1 MKWLEEANLSSDG
14 RNLTGKYTMSD
25 TEVTIPGNQE
35 VIFVLKVKNAV
46 NGTKIQPTFT
56 FMLEENEENEKKEV
70 KALKEITVS
79 AAGRYN
85 IQLHRSTTLEN
96 KATVD
101 YGEGEKSGRMYGYGF
116 AVQLY
121 NNEYSEEE
129 NPYAK
134 GLKGLEYPKGEI
146 SFDIDLKLE
155 REKSNSD
162 ISEDITN
169 ENTPILWNYRENNSS
184 TSDLSGKIADRNMYY
199 LSSSGT
205 ISDNQLPQGID
216 NGDRDCSTYNS
227 GDIKIEQ
234 DGSILHVTINNY
246 EFDETFPQF
255 LQSYTDNPQRNKIYN
270 DNVGTF
276 SIGYMQIF
284 VPDPTESAQDNN
296 NYYLTLEINKFR
308 ATTSNGEIT
317 KQEVSSDDISRVQY
331 IIGDVGSMSILI
343 DFPSFTNRGRRG
355 DSAVFKNQ
363 VIDVSIISSISTSL
377 NPELYIYSE
386 DYIYKFDGECLEPAY
401 NEITFVIAQGG
412 LKFKAFFLTK
422 KNGTNWTNQEEMN
435 KTIELEDFN
444 IYKNK
449 QDIPSNYTIVGIL
462 FESLEGGVHKPVYNE
477 IRVKMNIKETA
488 NIGQTYGMTMAVRGW
503 VQENQLDR
511 EIYTV
516 EKLNSY
522 DDYPEPYWIKAGQEY
537 VKTEYDE
544 NGQIIAG
551 THKNG
556 YFAGNTVLVVG
567 ANLTGRIG
575 LVQKNEDNK
584 DKINYDLG
592 KNENIVTYSVEPQ
605 LDANEYLASQIEDVT
620 LKAQV
625 TLPKG
630 LSYELGSSKRG
641 EEEYTEPEITEN
653 SDGSTSLV
661 WYIYGVTSVQAI
673 TPIIF
678 DAKIDNGSIN
688 ETQYETTF
696 IISEQKGE
704 DGISKI
710 GNSEISKRTSTVT
723 INIINLASF
732 RVYKEVENQVIDK
745 NGEIHYTITG
755 KNTSETGLPE
765 FVLLDIMPYNEDGRG
780 TKYNGKYTI
789 SKIKITKNK
798 DEKEIEND
806 FKLYITKSA
815 TKSGQGDQYE
825 QIKKLNVKDPT
836 IGNIT
841 TNTGNTTNTNSIQ
854 WEELQETNGEYI
866 INREQ
871 ANDGITAIAVKG
883 ELETQTEIVV
893 DIYIK
898 TEENKAEDKYV
909 NSATAQT
916 ESLSEVVQTSQEYAQ
931 VLERIISGKVWLDEN
946 YNNIIDNNE
955 SLERLINNVNSG
967 ATGNIVDSGDT
978 SQNEE
983 NTENTNTTETTE
995 NNENILI
1002 EEITLKLYKVKEDK
1016 SLEEAKDIDGAI
1028 IPEIHPNAKGY
1039 YEFRG
1044 LAQGNYVVKIEY
1056 NGEKYKLSE
1065 KEIQDNK
1072 EITSKFIEEEKGK
1085 GKTEEIT
1092 KLNSSANLKI
1102 EENNI
1107 NAGLIEI
1114 INLEFTKVA
1123 EEDHENKIGGTE
1135 FQLYKLKCTTHEERY
1150 HDEEQIDIENI
1161 NTNCWELVDTQ
1172 SSKSGILNDE
1182 ETGKVKFENLEL
1194 NTEYRLVETKASF
1207 NRLKPNGQW
1216 KIEFLLIDGT
1226 ETQENVNRIKGEIQE
1241 NKTESENLSVEQ
1253 NKEITKINNEVE
1265 IKIQSMGNIEP
1276 PAFVITKNEETGVIK
1291 ELLLPNRA
1299 YYQFPA
1305 SGSIGSRTIIQIG
1318 CSVFSIGTILLINI
1332 LINRKLKIR
1341 NKNK

>member
-25 TEVTIPGNQE
+25 TKVTIPGNQE

-56 FMLEENEENEKKEV
+56 FMLEGNEENEKKEV
-70 KALKEITVS
+70 KAPKEITVS
-79 AAGRYN
+79 ATGRYN
-85 IQLHRSTTLEN
+85 IKLLKNARLSRKVSIIMNEDDNIETT
-96 KATVD
+96 
-101 YGEGEKSGRMYGYGF
+101 GRIYGF
-116 AVQLY
+116 GIILQLY
-121 NNEYSEEE
+121 NENES
-129 NPYAK
+129 K
-134 GLKGLEYPKGEI
+134 KLKGIQYPKE
-146 SFDIDLKLE
+146 DITFNIETKLE
-155 REKSNSD
+155 RSSINNSSNVQ
-162 ISEDITN
+162 DITTYC
-169 ENTPILWNYRENNSS
+169 TPILYDYKINENKINGVLGRDMNFGNDVYGWLYNDAPNGVVGNRDE
-184 TSDLSGKIADRNMYY
+184 TVYDSGNINM
-199 LSSSGT
+199 LQNGNIINTT
-205 ISDNQLPQGID
+205 ISDYDFDGIFP
-216 NGDRDCSTYNS
+216 SYNAS
-227 GDIKIEQ
+227 SAHDVLK
-234 DGSILHVTINNY
+234 
-246 EFDETFPQF
+246 
-255 LQSYTDNPQRNKIYN
+255 YTDNI
-270 DNVGTF
+270 GCF
-276 SIGYMQIF
+276 SVAYFQIF
-284 VPDPTESAQDNN
+284 VPDNEYSTDSDY
-296 NYYLTLEINKFR
+296 NYYLTIKD
-308 ATTSNGEIT
+308 
-317 KQEVSSDDISRVQY
+317 K
-331 IIGDVGSMSILI
+331 
-343 DFPSFTNRGRRG
+343 DF
-355 DSAVFKNQ
+355 K
-363 VIDVSIISSISTSL
+363 VSINSDVITNQQVTDDDSVTVQHFIHKAGTYSQDIRLNNVDINPFPVYYYGNGATSL
-377 NPELYIYSE
+377 GDEFIASIGICANTNNDEENTIYTVNKL
-386 DYIYKFDGECLEPAY
+386 IKFDGNGYEPYLDNNGQYYLARTDEFTGIEFTY
-401 NEITFVIAQGG
+401 KMWFV
-412 LKFKAFFLTK
+412 TK
-422 KNGTNWTNQEEMN
+422 KDGTNWLNQDEMN
-435 KTIELEDFN
+435 NTDIENLIMYEN
-444 IYKNK
+444 YE
-449 QDIPSNYTIVGIL
+449 DIPEGYICVGEY
-462 FESLEGGVHKPVYNE
+462 FETQTGYLTNGYQWTVINLK
-477 IRVKMNIKETA
+477 VKSTA
-488 NIGQTYGMTMAVRGW
+488 NIGQTYSIISDTTGW
-503 VQENQLDR
+503 KEQLDR
-511 EIYTV
+511 NIYSSSLENVKWPEAEFEIKSNY
-516 EKLNSY
+516 
-522 DDYPEPYWIKAGQEY
+522 I
-537 VKTEYDE
+537 KTEYDE
-544 NGQIIAG
+544 NGQIKPG
-551 THKNG
+551 THNSSAMG
-556 YFAGNTVLVVG
+556 QSLLIIGV
-567 ANLTGRIG
+567 NLHGDIKA
-575 LVQKNEDNK
+575 VDSNNI

-605 LDANEYLASQIEDVT
+605 LDGNENLQAQIEDVI
-620 LKAQV
+620 LKAEV
-625 TLPKG
+625 KLPKG
-630 LSYELGSSKRG
+630 LEYVQGSSKRG
-641 EEEYTEPEITEN
+641 KEEYTEPEITEN

-661 WYIYGVTSVQAI
+661 WYIYGVTSGEKIIPI
-673 TPIIF
+673 TF
-678 DAKIDNGSIN
+678 DSKIYNVSEDG
-688 ETQYETTF
+688 TQYETTF

-780 TKYNGKYTI
+780 TTYNGKYTI

-806 FKLYITKSA
+806 FKLYITKST

-825 QIKKLNVKDPT
+825 QIKKLNVKDQT
-836 IGNIT
+836 IGNTT
-841 TNTGNTTNTNSIQ
+841 TNTGNTTNANSVE

-883 ELETQTEIVV
+883 ELETQTEIAV

-967 ATGNIVDSGDT
+967 HT

-1044 LAQGNYVVKIEY
+1044 LQQGNYVVKIEY

-1065 KEIQDNK
+1065 KEVQDNK

-1123 EEDHENKIGGTE
+1123 EEDHANKIGGTE
-1135 FQLYKLKCTTHEERY
+1135 FKLYKLVCTEHEDGY
-1150 HDEEQIDIENI
+1150 HDTELINPQNVKNVESDEIENTEKVTN
-1161 NTNCWELVDTQ
+1161 NTQNIESTENLDNNCWQLVDTQ
-1172 SSKSGILNDE
+1172 TSKIAITNENQG
-1182 ETGKVKFENLEL
+1182 TVKFEDLEI
-1194 NTEYRLVETKASF
+1194 NQEYRLVETKASI
-1207 NRLKPNGQW
+1207 NRIKPEGQW
-1216 KIEFLLIDGT
+1216 KIEFSLID
-1226 ETQENVNRIKGEIQE
+1226 EAEIQE
-1241 NKTESENLSVEQ
+1241 NNT
-1253 NKEITKINNEVE
+1253 EITKINNGVE
-1265 IKIQSMGNIEP
+1265 IKIESIGEKEP
-1276 PAFVITKNEETGVIK
+1276 PAFAITKNGETGIIE

-1299 YYQFPA
+1299 YFQFPA
-1305 SGSIGSRTIIQIG
+1305 SGSIGSKTIYKIG
-1318 CSVFSIGTILLINI
+1318 LSILMLGIFI
-1332 LINRKLKIR
+1332 LITR
-1341 NKNK
+1341 NKSLLKNTNNYKGKM